1 MSTANLVLLS
11 KVVLSYEL
19 LALFHRIDDVNA
31 LTAIEANW
39 LKDPQVFKIKLVTI
53 LFFISWLFWCSW
65 NSSRIVTL
73 RHHIVTLNAR

>member
-1 MSTANLVLLS
+1 MSAANLVLLS

-31 LTAIEANW
+31 LTTIEANW

-53 LFFISWLFWCSW
+53 LLFISWLF
-65 NSSRIVTL
+65 
-73 RHHIVTLNAR
+73 